1 MEGRIFLG
9 HDCVTVGIDPNR
21 PKHDFELDNLKG

>member
-1 MEGRIFLG
+1 MERRIFLG
-9 HDCVTVGIDPNR
+9 HDWGIDPNR